1 MSQGQNPYQAPNTFV
16 PSGRAVGVNSGNVE
30 DLKKVAQY
38 QKGIMYCILANI
50 TLFIVNI
57 AAGQALSGGAA
68 MMAGLVILGIYVL
81 IAVAQLVCIV
91 LLATQVYN
99 LALGIVFGVLS
110 FVPCLGLIL
119 LLVVNQKATS
129 VLQQNGIK
137 VGLMGADMSQ
147 LP

>member
-1 MSQGQNPYQAPNTFV
+1 MSQNPYQAPNIPAT
-16 PSGRAVGVNSGNVE
+16 AIGVNSGKAE

-38 QKGIMYCILANI
+38 QKGIIYCILANLALI
-50 TLFIVNI
+50 VVNI
-57 AAGQALSGGAA
+57 VAGQVLEGGAEA
-68 MMAGLVILGIYVL
+68 MAGLAIIGIYLLV
-81 IAVAQLVCIV
+81 AVAQLACIV

-99 LALGIVFGVLS
+99 IGVGILIGILS
-110 FVPCLGLIL
+110 FVPCLNLIL

>member
-1 MSQGQNPYQAPNTFV
+1 MSQGQNPYQAPNAIPPKT
-16 PSGRAVGVNSGNVE
+16 AIGVNSGNVE
-30 DLKKVAQY
+30 DLKKVAQF
-38 QKGIMYCILANI
+38 QKGIIFCILAN
-50 TLFIVNI
+50 LVLVIVNI
-57 AAGQALSGGAA
+57 VAGQVLEGGAEVI
-68 MMAGLVILGIYVL
+68 AGLAIIGIYL
-81 IAVAQLVCIV
+81 IVAIAQLACIV
-91 LLATQVYN
+91 MLATQVYN
-99 LALGIVFGVLS
+99 IGVGILIGILS